1 MLPLYA
7 WDMAA
12 SVVRL
17 ARFIR
22 REGFDLVLTNS
33 AKADI
38 YGGMAGW
45 LARRP
50 VVWRLHDI
58 VDSETFNRLNRFL
71 FRAGATLFATR
82 VLAVSE
88 AVRQALVGL
97 GVPAGKV
104 VTVYNGIDLEA
115 TEKAAGDEDM
125 RSGLGI
131 DASAPVAGFVGRL
144 VDWKGVDYFIR
155 AAALVARELPEARFL
170 VVGDVMFGEQDY
182 ADSLKPLASE
192 LGLDGQNHL
201 HRVAGGHPRPG
212 PVHGRRRP
220 LLDTGGA
227 AGHGDHRGHGPGPP
241 GGGVPGR
248 GRAGDGGG
256 GGDGA
261 DGRPPRRRG
270 HGRRRH
276 RRPARPRHGRSG
288 WAKPGRAARP
298 ASSSWKPTP
307 AVWSRSC

>member
-1 MLPLYA
+1 
-7 WDMAA
+7 
-12 SVVRL
+12 
-17 ARFIR
+17 
-22 REGFDLVLTNS
+22 
-33 AKADI
+33 
-38 YGGMAGW
+38 MAGW

-50 VVWRLHDI
+50 VAWRLHDI

-115 TEKAAGDEDM
+115 TEKAAGDEDV

-131 DASAPVAGFVGRL
+131 ERLGPRGRL
-144 VDWKGVDYFIR
+144 RGPPGGLEGRGLFYPGGGAGGEGAAGSPLPGGGRRDVRRTGIR
-155 AAALVARELPEARFL
+155 RFPQTP
-170 VVGDVMFGEQDY
+170 GERTGAGRQDY
-182 ADSLKPLASE
+182 
-192 LGLDGQNHL
+192 L

-227 AGHGDHRGHGPGPP
+227 AGHGDHRSHGPGPP
-241 GGGVPGR
+241 GGGGPGR
-248 GRAGDGGG
+248 GRAGDGSG
-256 GGDGA
+256 GGDG
-261 DGRPPRRRG
+261 DDDHPPRRRG

-288 WAKPGRAARP
+288 WAKPGKSERP
-298 ASSSWKPTP
+298 PSSGWKPTP
-307 AVWSRSC
+307 AVWSRNC